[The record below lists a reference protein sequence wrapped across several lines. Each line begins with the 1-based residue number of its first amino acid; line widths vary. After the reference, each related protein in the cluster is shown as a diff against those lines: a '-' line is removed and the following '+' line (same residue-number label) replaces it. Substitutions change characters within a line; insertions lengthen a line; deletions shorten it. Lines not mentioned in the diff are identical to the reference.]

1 MTKRFTQSFKIQ
13 AVQKALSRTDGSR
26 LEAFALSIGVG
37 YSTLQNW
44 IRQSKNQTLGVTQAD
59 IHTMKNE
66 RRPQDWNP
74 QERLDMI
81 IRCANLDETHVAEL
95 CRQKGIYPH
104 HVSQWKEDFTTG
116 KSTSNSGTAFEKKA
130 DLQQLKRENKQLQ
143 KELNR
148 KDKALAE
155 TAALLVLQK
164 KVNAIWGC
172 DEDSSP

>member
-1 MTKRFTQSFKIQ
+1 MAKRFTQSFKMQ
-13 AVQKALSRTDGSR
+13 AVQKALSRTDGSK

-44 IRQSKNQTLGVTQAD
+44 IRQSKNQTLDVTQAD

-66 RRPQDWNP
+66 RRPQDWSP

-81 IRCANLDETHVAEL
+81 IQCANLDEARVAEL
-95 CRQKGIYPH
+95 CRQQGIYPH
-104 HVSQWKEDFTTG
+104 HIAQWKQDFTSG
-116 KSTSNSGTAFEKKA
+116 KSTSSSEKKA

-155 TAALLVLQK
+155 AAALLVLQK
-164 KVNAIWGC
+164 KVNAIWGS
-172 DEDSSP
+172 DEDNLP